1 MRARIPMALTAGLVI
16 ALALVPGAAADRVYH
31 SQHITLEPVGSA
43 PLKKGFVENIH
54 ANGPRIYAHEIYK
67 LNGAAPNAS
76 YEVHLL
82 AYPFDTTCSVAPSDF
97 GFTPLETNR
106 AGNGRADRFFKVS
119 DVPPTIRN
127 ATHGIRWVVTLN
139 GVVVYETDCNTVTLD

>member
-1 MRARIPMALTAGLVI
+1 MRARIPMAITACLVL
-16 ALALVPGAAADRVYH
+16 ALALVPWAAADRVYH
-31 SQHITLEPVGSA
+31 SQHIALKPVGGA

-54 ANGPRIYAHEIYK
+54 ANGPNIYSHEIYK

-82 AYPFDTTCSVAPSDF
+82 AYPFDTTCSVAPTDF
-97 GFTPLETNR
+97 GFKSLETNGV
-106 AGNGRADRFFKVS
+106 GNGRADRFFKVS

-139 GVVVYETDCNTVTLD
+139 GVPVYETGCNSVTLD